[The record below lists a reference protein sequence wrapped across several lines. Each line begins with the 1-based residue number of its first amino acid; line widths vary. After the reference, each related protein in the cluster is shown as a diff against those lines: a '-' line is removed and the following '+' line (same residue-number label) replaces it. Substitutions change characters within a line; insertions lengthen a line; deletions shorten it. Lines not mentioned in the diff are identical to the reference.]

1 MQRVNKSAM
10 TQAVAQRTE
19 AKASNGGYTFADAEA
34 MKISARNPF
43 PTSRDFNF
51 SITVSNALTSGT
63 GVVPLINNPISVL
76 DFGTIRSTDVT
87 YDAGPASS
95 KLDVSSSFPGGIAGL
110 KGWLAAGY
118 QIDVNRILYTA
129 DVATQF
135 SETFEVAKLV
145 GIEEGTVKKNIS
157 AKVGSAAGPQVFQS
171 LRLEIPVSLQLS
183 SVTDLLVSFVNPAS
197 GTNTTIFNFFGK
209 YAGQPSTL

>member
-118 QIDVNRILYTA
+118 QIDINRILYTA

>member
-87 YDAGPASS
+87 YDAGPAGS

>member
-1 MQRVNKSAM
+1 MQKSNGM
-10 TQAVAQRTE
+10 TQAVAMRTE

-63 GVVPLINNPISVL
+63 GVVSLLNNPMLCNCFVQ
-76 DFGTIRSTDVT
+76 FC
-87 YDAGPASS
+87 
-95 KLDVSSSFPGGIAGL
+95 LDVSSSFPGGIAGL
-110 KGWLAAGY
+110 RGWLQAGY
-118 QIDVNRILYTA
+118 VIDCNRILYTA

-135 SETFEVAKLV
+135 SETFEVARLV

-171 LRLEIPVSLQLS
+171 LRLEIPVSLELS

-209 YAGQPSTL
+209 YAGMPSSL